1 MSRLRSITFADI
13 RAGIRPLFTLFAWI
27 YIYVLGLLAVWIF
40 IVMVA
45 TGWEPVVV
53 TTGSMVPTL
62 RPGDVLMT
70 SEHPEGDLLGQRTVI
85 TFESP
90 SNEGELITHRVF
102 ETLPGSRRYITKGD
116 ANPTPDTDRVEPSQ
130 VVGVGQLVVP
140 VVGIP
145 VVWVQEGNVT
155 AILASVILSLASFFT
170 AMRSMSSSSSEAT
183 TNRRA
188 TGARASR
195 MADRAIRRV
204 RVLVG
209 LMITSQFLL
218 DGGRFEVAAF
228 GLSRTQL
235 LLITIGGLGAINAIS
250 ASLTKSSR
258 GEPPRHLSIAELI
271 GDTLLVVVL
280 TTATGG
286 SGIGWVLVALPIVE
300 AAVRFRLAGALMHWM
315 LMTGI
320 TLSARLWVLENS
332 SASTNTVIEEL
343 EQLLDQLGVLL
354 LVVIPGA
361 YIAEQLLN
369 DVVLQQ
375 RHTDDAVER
384 GRLLELVA
392 ETGHEVNSLG
402 GELSDILA
410 DAATK
415 IGFEI
420 SDVCV
425 RLPNTDWRTLSSSG
439 VLGNGD
445 STRLPMPGESASL
458 LIDGELDELEVFLDR
473 TDDNRS
479 DVKLLESHGIGT
491 LVRFVIANDAGTV
504 VALRAATT
512 PGRSPAP
519 ANIDALRLLCGQATI
534 ALQNRQLIQELQD
547 AHGELHHQATHD
559 ALTTLPNRAYFLD
572 QLSRALHDV
581 VDPSMPHAVLF
592 LDLNGFKAINDSLG
606 HDAGDVLLAIVAE
619 RLVAAVGDRGLVA
632 RLGGD
637 EFTIMLMP
645 MEDRR
650 IALQAAS
657 DIHRSL
663 TEPISLERETVRV
676 GGSIGIAYAEV
687 GLSETEV
694 LRRADAAMYAAK
706 NGSSSTRISVY
717 HPDLDEAERRQGRLA
732 AEFKKALDSDEL
744 EMHFQPLVAAGSR
757 QIVGAEALIRWT
769 HRELG
774 SVSAPAILELAE
786 VSDRVDDLNNWILRS
801 ALGAVGAIS
810 LDDDREFTIAVNVS
824 PTELELPTLVTNIT
838 DALLLSGVPADR
850 LVIELSERIVA
861 ERGAAIPAIHAL
873 TEIGAQLSLDD
884 FGEGRTS
891 LAHLRGLPISQLK
904 LDRLL
909 VQQACMDNADR
920 IILESIVDL
929 AHDLELYV
937 VAEGIETQEHFQ
949 TVIRAGVD
957 LLQGYGLHR
966 PMPEDAFH
974 ALIEHALPVER
985 FPVRLPFTRG
995 VETK

>member
-1 MSRLRSITFADI
+1 MTNIRTITRQDVRSS
-13 RAGIRPLFTLFAWI
+13 IRPISTLLAWI
-27 YIYVLGLLAVWIF
+27 YLYVLGLLAVWIF

-53 TTGSMVPTL
+53 TTGSMTPTL

-70 SEHPEGDLLGQRTVI
+70 SEHPDDGLLGQRTVI
-85 TFESP
+85 TFRSAEDD
-90 SNEGELITHRVF
+90 GGLITHRVF

-116 ANPTPDTDRVEPSQ
+116 ANPTPDTDRVEPAQ

-145 VVWVQEGNVT
+145 VVWAKEGNS
-155 AILASVILSLASFFT
+155 AALAAAVILSMAAFFT
-170 AMRSMSSSSSEAT
+170 AMQSMSSSSSASASK
-183 TNRRA
+183 RRT

-204 RVLVG
+204 RYLVG
-209 LMITSQFLL
+209 LMIFSQFFL

-228 GLSRTQL
+228 GVSRTQL
-235 LLITIGGLGAINAIS
+235 LLITIGGLGAINGIS
-250 ASLTKSSR
+250 SSMTKSGR
-258 GEPPRHLSIAELI
+258 GEPPRYLAIGELI
-271 GDTLLVVVL
+271 GDTLLVIVL

-286 SGIGWVLVALPIVE
+286 TGIGWVLIALPIVE

-320 TLSARLWVLENS
+320 TLAARLWVLENS
-332 SASTNTVIEEL
+332 AASTNTVIDEL

-392 ETGHEVNSLG
+392 KTGHEVTRLG

-410 DAATK
+410 DAATN
-415 IGFEI
+415 IGFDF

-425 RLPNTDWRTLSSSG
+425 RLPQTDWRTLSSS
-439 VLGNGD
+439 NASSSD
-445 STRLPMPGESASL
+445 NISLPWPGEAASL
-458 LIDGELDELEVFLDR
+458 LVEEELTQHEVFIDRNDNGLD
-473 TDDNRS
+473 
-479 DVKLLESHGIGT
+479 DVQLLESHGLGT
-491 LVRFVIANDAGTV
+491 VVRFIIANDAGTV

-512 PGRSPAP
+512 PGRCPAP

-572 QLSRALHDV
+572 QLSRSLRESA
-581 VDPSMPHAVLF
+581 DPLRPHAVLF

-606 HDAGDVLLAIVAE
+606 HDAGDALLAIVAQ
-619 RLVAAVGDRGLVA
+619 RLVSSVGDRGLVA

-637 EFTIMLMP
+637 EFTVMLTP
-645 MEDRR
+645 MDDRR
-650 IALQAAS
+650 LALQAAS
-657 DIHRSL
+657 DIHRGL
-663 TEPISLERETVRV
+663 TEPIPLERETVKV

-687 GLSETEV
+687 GLGETEV

-706 NGSSSTRISVY
+706 NGSSATRISVY
-717 HPDLDEAERRQGRLA
+717 HPDLDEVERRQGRLA
-732 AEFKKALDSDEL
+732 AAFKRALDANEL
-744 EMHFQPLVAAGSR
+744 EMHFQPLVAADSR

-774 SVSAPAILELAE
+774 SVSAPSILDLAE
-786 VSDRVDDLNNWILRS
+786 VSDRVDDLNKWILQS
-801 ALGAVGAIS
+801 ALSAVGVLT
-810 LDDDREFTIAVNVS
+810 LDADHEFTIAVNVS
-824 PTELELPTLVTNIT
+824 PTELELPTLVTNVT
-838 DALLLSGVPADR
+838 DALLLSGVPAER

-861 ERGAAIPAIHAL
+861 DRGASIPAIHEV
-873 TEIGAQLSLDD
+873 TELGAKLSLDD

-909 VQQACMDNADR
+909 VQQACMANADR

-966 PMPEDAFH
+966 PMPEAAFH
-974 ALIEHALPVER
+974 ALLEHAQPVDR
-985 FPVRLPFTRG
+985 FPAVRPPVARG
-995 VETK
+995 VETR

>member
-1 MSRLRSITFADI
+1 MSRLRHITWHDV
-13 RAGIRPLFTLFAWI
+13 RSSIRPIATLFAWI
-27 YIYVLGLLAVWIF
+27 HLYVLGLLAVWIF
-40 IVMVA
+40 IVMAA

-53 TTGSMVPTL
+53 TTGSMTPTL

-70 SEHPEGDLLGQRTVI
+70 SEHPDDALLGQRTVI
-85 TFESP
+85 TFRSAEDD
-90 SNEGELITHRVF
+90 GDLITHRVF

-116 ANPTPDTDRVEPSQ
+116 ANPTPDTDRVEPAQ

-145 VVWVQEGNVT
+145 VVWAQEGNF
-155 AILASVILSLASFFT
+155 AALAAAVVLSLTSFFT
-170 AMRSMSSSSSEAT
+170 AMRSMSSSSSESVSK
-183 TNRRA
+183 RRMS
-188 TGARASR
+188 GARASR

-204 RVLVG
+204 RYLVA
-209 LMITSQFLL
+209 LMITSQFFL

-228 GLSRTQL
+228 GLTRTEL
-235 LLITIGGLGAINAIS
+235 LLITIGGLGAINALS
-250 ASLTKSSR
+250 ASVMRNAGNDAPRYLTI
-258 GEPPRHLSIAELI
+258 GELI
-271 GDTLLVVVL
+271 GDTLLVIVL

-286 SGIGWVLVALPIVE
+286 TGIGWVLIALPIVE

-320 TLSARLWVLENS
+320 TLAARLWVLENS

-392 ETGHEVNSLG
+392 ETGHEVNRLS

-415 IGFEI
+415 IGFDI

-425 RLPNTDWRTLSSSG
+425 RLPQTDWRAVSSSSAAEAESTS
-439 VLGNGD
+439 LPAPGD
-445 STRLPMPGESASL
+445 RASL
-458 LIDGELDELEVFLDR
+458 LVENELAQLEVFLDR
-473 TDDNRS
+473 HDES
-479 DVKLLESHGIGT
+479 SADVQVLESHGLGT

-572 QLSRALHDV
+572 QLSVSLRDAA
-581 VDPSMPHAVLF
+581 DPRRPHAVLF
-592 LDLNGFKAINDSLG
+592 LDLNGFKAVNDSLG
-606 HDAGDVLLAIVAE
+606 HDAGDALLAIVAK
-619 RLVAAVGDRGLVA
+619 RLVASVGDRGLVA

-637 EFTIMLMP
+637 EFTVMLTP
-645 MEDRR
+645 MDDRR
-650 IALQAAS
+650 LALQAAS
-657 DIHRSL
+657 DIHRGL
-663 TEPISLERETVRV
+663 TEPITLERETVKV

-732 AEFKKALDSDEL
+732 AAFKRALDANEL
-744 EMHFQPLVAAGSR
+744 EMHFQPLVAANSR

-786 VSDRVDDLNNWILRS
+786 VSDRVDDLNKWILRS
-801 ALGAVGAIS
+801 ALSAVGAIE
-810 LDDDREFTIAVNVS
+810 LDPSQEFAIAVNVS

-838 DALLLSGVPADR
+838 DALLLSGVSAHR

-861 ERGAAIPAIHAL
+861 DRGASIPAIHEL
-873 TEIGAQLSLDD
+873 TELGAQLSLDD

-909 VQQACMDNADR
+909 VQQACMANADR

-937 VAEGIETQEHFQ
+937 VAEGIETKEHFQ
-949 TVIRAGVD
+949 TVIQAGVD

-966 PMPEDAFH
+966 PMPEAAFH
-974 ALIEHALPVER
+974 ALLENDHPVER
-985 FPVRLPFTRG
+985 FPTVRLAGDRG
-995 VETK
+995 LEAL